1 MSSFFR
7 IDDAFLAHIASDS
20 EAIPTLYFEGNPLTR
35 RIFWLRLRWLHQ
47 LACQYADPATT
58 CLDFGSGGGVF
69 LPTLA
74 GHFSRVVAA
83 DLEATEA
90 TRVVDRFGLENVEL
104 VQADLT
110 RDPLPHAPFGAIF
123 AADVL
128 EHFQDL
134 APPVA
139 ALRQWLRD
147 DGFLFTSLPTESLLY
162 RLLRLAFGIVK
173 PEDHYH
179 SGYEVERYLS
189 AHGFQRVRRLYV
201 PARVPVLP
209 LFLVSAWRLT

>member
-1 MSSFFR
+1 MSSFVK
-7 IDDAFLAHIASDS
+7 IDDDFLATIASGS
-20 EAIPTLYFEGNPLTR
+20 EAIPTLYFEGDPVTR
-35 RIFWLRLRWLHQ
+35 GIFWLRLRWLHQ
-47 LACQYADPATT
+47 LAERHADPATT

-74 GHFSRVVAA
+74 NHFPRVVAA
-83 DLEATEA
+83 DLETAEA
-90 TRVVDRFGLENVEL
+90 SRVIERFELENVEL
-104 VQADLT
+104 VRADLT

-134 APPVA
+134 SLPAT
-139 ALRQWLRD
+139 ALHRWLRD
-147 DGFLFTSLPTESLLY
+147 DGFLFTSLPTESVLY
-162 RLLRLAFGIVK
+162 RLLRLAFGFVK

-179 SGYEVERYLS
+179 SGYQVERYLTD
-189 AHGFQRVRRLYV
+189 HGFRRVRRWYV

-209 LFLVSAWRLT
+209 LFLVSAWRKA